1 MLIVCFPK
9 GMAKQ
14 LQDGLVDYDDGTPA
28 SAP

>member
-1 MLIVCFPK
+1 LYFE